1 MLESINSG
9 KIKNK
14 QLSYRLE
21 NRASAACTS
30 FQRNMLL
37 LKFGFLACSS
47 LLSIVGLFFAAG
59 VFFLLHLCSEKSPIT
74 VKLCHIYMIG
84 NGCAKKI
91 CRKNFGASRKKMEE
105 ANKTCKPRHDR
116 LRTTSEFD
124 CNISGK
130 DQDIDTRI
138 TALSTIIN

>member
-84 NGCAKKI
+84 NGRAKKI
-91 CRKNFGASRKKMEE
+91 CRKNFGASRKK
-105 ANKTCKPRHDR
+105 NGGSKQNVQTSTRSTSDNFRVR
-116 LRTTSEFD
+116 LQYLRKGS
-124 CNISGK
+124 
-130 DQDIDTRI
+130 RY
-138 TALSTIIN
+138 